1 MGIKPSYQ
9 SIKLYKTVAEPC
21 PYLPER
27 QSCSII
33 VDPDME
39 IDNYIFS
46 SLSKSGF
53 RRSGE
58 MLYKPRCEECNACI
72 SVRIPTD
79 TFNASRSQKRVW
91 KRNLDIDV
99 VIEPAEFKQQ
109 HFELYIRYQQA
120 RHPDSSMCNDDPS
133 KYRNFI
139 MSRFSG
145 SEFHV
150 FYLKNQLIGVCVT
163 DRMENG
169 VSAVY
174 SFFEPELQQ
183 RSLGTLFIMHLVK
196 YGKLHRIPYVYLGYW
211 VEDSQKMDYKS
222 KFRPLQG
229 YVDGQWQNLD

>member
-21 PYLPER
+21 PYLDGR
-27 QSCSII
+27 QSSSII

-39 IDNYIFS
+39 IDNFIFS

-58 MLYKPRCEECNACI
+58 MLYKPRCDNCNACI
-72 SVRIPTD
+72 SVRIPTEK
-79 TFNASRSQKRVW
+79 FSASKSQKRVW

-99 VIEPAEFKQQ
+99 SIETSDFNEQ
-109 HFELYIRYQQA
+109 HFELYIRYQKA
-120 RHPDSSMCNDDPS
+120 RHPDSSMCNDDPD

-139 MSRFSG
+139 MSRFSA

-150 FYLKNQLIGVCVT
+150 FYLKKRLIGICVT
-163 DRMENG
+163 DKLESG

-183 RSLGTLFIMHLVK
+183 RSLGTFFIMHLIK
-196 YGKLHRIPYVYLGYW
+196 YAKTHRLPYVYLGYW
-211 VEDSQKMDYKS
+211 VKNSQKMDYKS
-222 KFRPLQG
+222 KFRPLEG
-229 YVDGQWQNLD
+229 YVDNNWQLLD